1 MLEPGSYVAGYR
13 IERELGS
20 GGMGAVFLA
29 RHPELP
35 RSDALKILTS
45 DRAVREQFARR
56 FLREAE
62 VAATLDH
69 PAIVTVYNRGRDRVR
84 IGDDV
89 DDVLWIAMQYVPGT
103 DCAREL
109 AEVPDG
115 GGLDPR
121 RVTHIVSEVAK
132 ALDHAHRRG
141 LLHRDIEPA
150 NILLARD
157 SDDAA
162 DVGERVLLTDFGVAK
177 ATDEVD
183 PLTRAGTVL
192 ATLSYASPEQ
202 LQGGPLDG
210 RTDQYSLAATA
221 FHLFT
226 GHVPFD
232 DTVTSDVIRAHL
244 NDPVPRVSIEVA
256 TVTQVVDAVIAKAM
270 SKQAPDRFAN
280 CREFADALA
289 MAVRGMSG
297 PTAVNPRFVRDRP
310 GSGAEVTAARSRPV
324 RAERSHRARR
334 ATRPVS
340 RTAAAVLGTRS
351 GRGAGPTCLGAD
363 GDLRSAAHRADT
375 GERVVE
381 CGPDR
386 PADRTG
392 GRRGDHRG
400 ADPRGTVD
408 PTPAGACEARCVRG
422 AWCGGRDTSDPMDN
436 SCPALPRG
444 RCRCGH
450 LH

>member
-109 AEVPDG
+109 AEVGDG

-141 LLHRDIEPA
+141 LLHRDIKPA

-157 SDDAA
+157 SDDAT

-297 PTAVNPRFVRDRP
+297 STAVNPRFVRDRP
-310 GSGAEVTAARSRPV
+310 GSGAEARPQSPRP
-324 RAERSHRARR
+324 A
-334 ATRPVS
+334 
-340 RTAAAVLGTRS
+340 
-351 GRGAGPTCLGAD
+351 AGP
-363 GDLRSAAHRADT
+363 SAPSGPIAHSVPPGPFHAPPPRFS
-375 GERVVE
+375 
-381 CGPDR
+381 GPDR
-386 PADRTG
+386 AAAQAPRASGPTG
-392 GRRGDHRG
+392 IYGPPPTG
-400 ADPRGTVD
+400 
-408 PTPAGACEARCVRG
+408 PTPVSGSSNAGLI
-422 AWCGGRDTSDPMDN
+422 
-436 SCPALPRG
+436 ALLVG
-444 RCRCGH
+444 LVGVAVIIVV
-450 LH
+450 LILAAL